1 MRCVCARLFFLVP
14 IRVGAASFVT
24 DKKNKRRVTHT
35 HRMVAH
41 TPTSR
46 ENFRRALGRGVIRL
60 EEGVEDLLKLVNNAA
75 PTVTVPAS
83 PPRTAAL
90 RPRTAALQPHTAPL
104 RPHTAAEI
112 AADRIATERAAA
124 AERAAARTATETTAA
139 ATAAVLTAVGT
150 NLSFDQVVRAGV
162 QEFLK
167 TRPATWARQPKISA
181 RRRDHPHTTVHQLRT
196 PFRVLD
202 GVEVIAVIH
211 HAPSPAPVAVVLEH
225 QPGQPR
231 CTLRLVPVYND
242 QTNAAEVIT
251 EHGAAHQAAL
261 NACDGPLKRVERTV
275 AAVLVRMEA
284 HARGPTDA

>member
-167 TRPATWARQPKISA
+167 TRPATWAKPVIEDR
-181 RRRDHPHTTVHQLRT
+181 HTHTTVHQLHT
-196 PFRVLD
+196 PFRVQD

-211 HAPSPAPVAVVLEH
+211 HAASAAPVAVVLEH
-225 QPGQPR
+225 QPGQPQ

-242 QTNAAEVIT
+242 QTNEAEVIT
-251 EHGAAHQAAL
+251 EHGAAYQAAL
-261 NACDGPLKRVERTV
+261 DACDGPLKRVERTV
-275 AAVLVRMEA
+275 AAVLVQKTA
-284 HARGPTDA
+284 HAR

>member
-1 MRCVCARLFFLVP
+1 
-14 IRVGAASFVT
+14 
-24 DKKNKRRVTHT
+24 
-35 HRMVAH
+35 MVAH

-75 PTVTVPAS
+75 PTVTVAAS
-83 PPRTAAL
+83 P
-90 RPRTAALQPHTAPL
+90 PRTAALQPHTAPL

-167 TRPATWARQPKISA
+167 TRPATWARQPKIA
-181 RRRDHPHTTVHQLRT
+181 TRRSDHRHTTVHQLHT
-196 PFRVLD
+196 PFRVQD

-211 HAPSPAPVAVVLEH
+211 HAASAAPVAVVLEH
-225 QPGQPR
+225 QPGQPQ
-231 CTLRLVPVYND
+231 CTLRLVPVYDDKHNK
-242 QTNAAEVIT
+242 AEVIAANT
-251 EHGAAHQAAL
+251 AAHNAAL
-261 NACDGPLKRVERTV
+261 DACDRPLKS
-275 AAVLVRMEA
+275 VRGA
-284 HARGPTDA
+284 DGRRRSGAQRRPRSVTH